1 MKLKYVDYYEKGV
14 SRLVNGVPVVVD
26 GKVVRDVKPMYLYA
40 VVDATPEEISMYKR
54 FKRDNPDG
62 KDYYRESING
72 IPLWHSSEFEG
83 FDADISSYKDKEG
96 KVQFRINKALRGAL
110 QGMRKAN
117 PTLGSKID
125 DALWALMGTGT
136 AADLSK
142 LGSSVASDTSVDDNI
157 VDTDDTSGE
166 EENSEVPNADS
177 NDEDTE

>member
-40 VVDATPEEISMYKR
+40 VVDATPEEITLYKR

-62 KDYYRESING
+62 KDYYRESVNG

-117 PTLGSKID
+117 PTLGDKID
-125 DALWALMGTGT
+125 DALWALLGTGT

-142 LGSSVASDTSVDDNI
+142 LGSSIAEDTSKEDKLVETDNSGE
-157 VDTDDTSGE
+157 VEGSDVPFDTDIPES
-166 EENSEVPNADS
+166 
-177 NDEDTE
+177 TE